1 MQVQL
6 LRPPKCNSLCKN
18 MSYDV
23 WIIEIG
29 PPIFCTANPL
39 ANSQNPMLYNT
50 FQRPDTP
57 ESAHSRGGIYN
68 PK

>member
-50 FQRPDTP
+50 FQPARHP
-57 ESAHSRGGIYN
+57 
-68 PK
+68 